1 MQIHKYPT
9 LEEAKKNASEK
20 ISSIL
25 LTHTGKKKLFLCSGG
40 SALSI
45 LPETIAGLDYEN
57 LTISVLDERYSTDP
71 EINNFLKLKETT
83 FYKNA
88 VLEGASSID
97 ALPSEDMNLEKFS
110 LWFAESLVSWKTV
123 NPYGVV
129 IVTLGMGEDG
139 HTAGILP
146 MPEDPTM
153 FETLFEDPMF
163 WVKGVNVGNK
173 SKYSERVTVTN
184 IFLKEKVD
192 NAIAFTVGAEK
203 TTAYGKLLDS
213 SGSIPE
219 VPARIW
225 HKMKSLDLYTDIN
238 L

>member
-20 ISSIL
+20 IASVL
-25 LTHTGKKKLFLCSGG
+25 LSYAGKKKLFLCSGG

-45 LPETIAGLDYEN
+45 LPETVIGLDYEN
-57 LTISVLDERYSTDP
+57 LTISVLDERYSTNP
-71 EINNFLKLKETT
+71 EINNFLKLKETA

-88 VLEGASSID
+88 VVAGANSID
-97 ALPSEDMNLEKFS
+97 ALPSEAMNLEKFS

-123 NPYGVV
+123 NPDGVV

-146 MPEDPTM
+146 MPEDSTM

-184 IFLKEKVD
+184 VFLKEKVD
-192 NAIAFTVGAEK
+192 NAIAFTIGAEK

-219 VPARIW
+219 IPARIW
-225 HKMKSLDLYTDIN
+225 HKMKNVDLYTDIN